1 MEEYVAK
8 RLEELCETQGITK
21 YRLAQLT
28 DLSQTT
34 IANIINAKSSPTIQT
49 LTLICDAFGISL
61 PQFFHSSDP
70 FRDLTDIQ
78 REVLTALSSFDQEKR
93 DILLAFIRSMQEK
106 TSGEH

>member
-49 LTLICDAFGISL
+49 LTLICDASASPCPSFFTVRILSGIS
-61 PQFFHSSDP
+61 PI
-70 FRDLTDIQ
+70 FRG
-78 REVLTALSSFDQEKR
+78 
-93 DILLAFIRSMQEK
+93 RS
-106 TSGEH
+106 